1 MWHAKEKC
9 YVRRNT
15 KITSRATAVELA
27 KNTNLNFYTKL
38 RQEKTFFN
46 ITAKEGAEK
55 ICK

>member
-46 ITAKEGAEK
+46 ITAKEGVEK
-55 ICK
+55 NL